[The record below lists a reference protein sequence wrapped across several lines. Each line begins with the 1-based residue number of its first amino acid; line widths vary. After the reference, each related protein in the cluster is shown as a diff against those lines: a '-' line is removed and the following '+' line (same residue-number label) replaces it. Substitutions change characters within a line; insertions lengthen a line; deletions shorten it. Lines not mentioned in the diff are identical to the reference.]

1 MTGRTKF
8 AVLLL
13 AALGAGAARAEES
26 AAEISKKSRERGA
39 LNLVNLAA
47 ELKLST
53 TAADGKVKDQVLST
67 SSKNI
72 AGKNH
77 ALSRFIQPASVAGVA
92 FLTIEGG
99 PGEADDISLYLP
111 KLKRVRKVAKTERGK
126 AFMDTDF
133 SYADIASNGSRDE
146 DNKRLA
152 DDKVD
157 GRDCF
162 VLLGKGSGDSPYGE
176 VKLFVDKQ
184 TWVPMKVE
192 YADKAGKAFKRYRTL
207 KLKAFKDRTIA
218 AESLMENLQTG
229 TKTQMTVLK
238 LEDAASSDDAYSE
251 RALER
256 G

>member
-1 MTGRTKF
+1 MTRMLMLCG
-8 AVLLL
+8 VL
-13 AALGAGAARAEES
+13 AAAAALAEES

-39 LNLVNLAA
+39 LNLVNLSA

-53 TAADGKVKDQVLST
+53 TSADGKVKDQVLST
-67 SSKNI
+67 SSKNVN
-72 AGKNH
+72 GKNH
-77 ALSRFIQPASVAGVA
+77 ALSRFIQPAGVAGVA
-92 FLTIEGG
+92 FLTVEGG
-99 PGEADDISLYLP
+99 KGEADDISLYLP

-146 DNKRLA
+146 DNKRLP
-152 DDKVD
+152 DEKVD
-157 GRDCF
+157 GRDVF
-162 VLLGKGSGDSPYGE
+162 VLQGKGGEDSPYGE

-184 TWVPMKVE
+184 TFVPRKVE
-192 YADKAGKAFKRYRTL
+192 YADKTGKPLKRYRTL

-238 LEDAASSDDAYSE
+238 LEDAAASDDAYTE

>member
-1 MTGRTKF
+1 MKRLILGC
-8 AVLLL
+8 AVLLGSV
-13 AALGAGAARAEES
+13 ALAEET
-26 AAEISKKSRERGA
+26 AAEISKNSRERGA
-39 LNLVNLAA
+39 LNLVNLSAD
-47 ELKLST
+47 LKLT
-53 TAADGKVKDQVLST
+53 TVAADGKLKDQVLST
-67 SSKNI
+67 SSKNVG
-72 AGKNH
+72 GKNH
-77 ALSRFIQPASVAGVA
+77 AISRFTEPAAVAGVA

-146 DNKRLA
+146 DMKRMP
-152 DDKVD
+152 DDKVE

-162 VLLGKGSGDSPYGE
+162 VLAGKGGEDSPYGD
-176 VKLFVDKQ
+176 VKLWIDKK
-184 TWVPMKVE
+184 TWVPMKTE
-192 YADKAGKAFKRYRTL
+192 YADKAGKPFKRYRTL

-218 AESLMENLQTG
+218 AESVMENLQAG
-229 TKTQMTVLK
+229 TRTQMTVLK
-238 LEDAASSDDAYSE
+238 LEDAATSDDAYTE

>member
-1 MTGRTKF
+1 MNRIVSLGV
-8 AVLLL
+8 VLL
-13 AALGAGAARAEES
+13 AGAALAEET

-39 LNLVNLAA
+39 LNLVNLSA
-47 ELKLST
+47 EMKLVS
-53 TAADGKVKDQVLST
+53 TAADGKVKEQVLST

-72 AGKNH
+72 GGKNH
-77 ALSRFIQPASVAGVA
+77 ALSRFIQPAGVAGVA
-92 FLTIEGG
+92 LLTIEGG

-111 KLKRVRKVAKTERGK
+111 KLKRVRKVAKSERGK
-126 AFMDTDF
+126 SFMDTDF
-133 SYADIASNGSRDE
+133 SYADIASNGARDE
-146 DNKRLA
+146 DNKRLP
-152 DDKVD
+152 DEKVD

-162 VLLGKGSGDSPYGE
+162 VLQRKGTDDSPYGD

-192 YADKAGKAFKRYRTL
+192 YADKSGKPFKRYTTK

-218 AESLMENLQTG
+218 AESVMENLQTN
-229 TKTQMTVLK
+229 TKTQRTGLK
-238 LEDAASSDDAYSE
+238 LEVAAASDDAYTE

>member
-1 MTGRTKF
+1 MSSGR
-8 AVLLL
+8 VWMMCGVL
-13 AALGAGAARAEES
+13 AASVALAEES

-39 LNLVNLAA
+39 LNLVDLSA
-47 ELKLST
+47 ELKLT
-53 TAADGKVKDQVLST
+53 TTSADGKVKDQVLST
-67 SSKNI
+67 SSKNVG
-72 AGKNH
+72 GKNH
-77 ALSRFIQPASVAGVA
+77 ALSRFIQPAGVAGVA

-133 SYADIASNGSRDE
+133 SYADIASNGSKDE
-146 DNKRLA
+146 ENKRLP

-162 VLLGKGSGDSPYGE
+162 VLLGKGGDDSPYGE

-192 YADKAGKAFKRYRTL
+192 YADKAGKPLKRYRAL

-218 AESLMENLQTG
+218 AQSVMENLQTG
-229 TKTQMTVLK
+229 TKTQLTVLK
-238 LEDAASSDDAYSE
+238 LEDAASSDDAYTE

>member
-1 MTGRTKF
+1 MKRLSLGCI
-8 AVLLL
+8 VLLSA
-13 AALGAGAARAEES
+13 AALAEET
-26 AAEISKKSRERGA
+26 AAEISKNSRERGA
-39 LNLVNLAA
+39 LNLVNLSA
-47 ELKLST
+47 ELKLTT
-53 TAADGKVKDQVLST
+53 TAADGKTKDQVLST
-67 SSKNI
+67 SSKSVG
-72 AGKNH
+72 GKNH
-77 ALSRFIQPASVAGVA
+77 ALSRFSEPASVAGVA

-133 SYADIASNGSRDE
+133 SYADIASNGTRDE
-146 DNKRLA
+146 DMKRLP
-152 DDKVD
+152 DDKVE

-162 VLLGKGSGDSPYGE
+162 VLQGKGGEDSPYGE
-176 VKLFVDKQ
+176 VKLFVDKK

-192 YADKAGKAFKRYRTL
+192 YGDKAGKPFKRYRTL

-218 AESLMENLQTG
+218 AESLMENLQAG

-238 LEDAASSDDAYSE
+238 LEDAAASDDAYTE